1 MTRLRDAAY
10 TKRRKPYGDR
20 AVRIQAIVLSLSLT
34 ASTAAM
40 AVSGGICLRQDEIH
54 DWAVLNDTRLIVID
68 KAGQKFRLSLS
79 GACRSLQL
87 RTTLVFRPVSS
98 NLCLARNDGVVASL
112 PGYPESSER
121 CLIAEIDEY
130 TAAMEN
136 ADQIAEGTLYH
147 HPDTHG
153 EIGAIP

>member
-1 MTRLRDAAY
+1 M
-10 TKRRKPYGDR
+10 
-20 AVRIQAIVLSLSLT
+20 RIHFIVLALSLCAT
-34 ASTAAM
+34 TAAL
-40 AVSGGICLRQDEIH
+40 AAPAAPGEICLQQDRIG
-54 DWAVLNDTRLIVID
+54 DWAVLNDTRLIVVD
-68 KAGQKFRLSLS
+68 KTGKKFRLSLS
-79 GACRSLQL
+79 GACRGLQV
-87 RTTLVFRPVSS
+87 RTTLQFRPNGS
-98 NLCLARNDGVVASL
+98 NLCLAPGDGVVASL

-121 CLIAEIDEY
+121 CLIAGIDEY